1 MLWSVDKIHI
11 WKTHFTGD
19 DAFHIPEGDALQR
32 KQLDIYR
39 INAFVQDPWRSVGHR
54 CHSSAHFSSP
64 QSWENRIKTELY
76 SSLPFQFFHRAFWRI
91 LVGFQRC
98 ACWKAKAEHQY
109 QQNFFHLKNTHTD
122 PALSVNSM
130 EKYITSWFCSI
141 EDIPAFDSAC
151 VLDLGW

>member
-64 QSWENRIKTELY
+64 QSWENSWENFTAPYL
-76 SSLPFQFFHRAFWRI
+76 F
-91 LVGFQRC
+91 
-98 ACWKAKAEHQY
+98 
-109 QQNFFHLKNTHTD
+109 NFFIEHSEEFLLAFRDVH
-122 PALSVNSM
+122 A
-130 EKYITSWFCSI
+130 EKQRQSI
-141 EDIPAFDSAC
+141 STNRTFSI
-151 VLDLGW
+151 